1 MAMKSTT
8 VFVSGKVY
16 WAKIVGDKALTNNY
30 EGTGREWTFEF
41 EPEDVTFLKDH
52 LLLDRL
58 KDPLAYA
65 NRLEERGEDEK
76 AEKAEKARESAKG
89 RGDYILIK
97 KAEFNKD
104 GKKNPPFKIVDSDN
118 QPWGEDRFIG
128 NGSTVDLKLN
138 IIDWGAGKKKS
149 IWCNAI
155 RVQDLV
161 AYENDDFA
169 GMDNA
174 GSAPKKPATKVSK
187 PKTKAAADEWA
198 GDLDDD
204 IPF

>member
-41 EPEDVTFLKDH
+41 EPDDVSFLKDH
-52 LLLDRL
+52 RLLDRL
-58 KDPLAYA
+58 KDPMAYA
-65 NRLEERGEDEK
+65 NQLEERGED
-76 AEKAEKARESAKG
+76 EKAEKARESAKG
-89 RGDYILIK
+89 RGDYLLIK

-104 GKKNPPFKIVDSDN
+104 GEKNPPFKIVDSDN
-118 QPWGEDRFIG
+118 QPWGEDRLIG

-149 IWCNAI
+149 IWCSAI

-161 AYENDDFA
+161 VYETDEFA
-169 GMDNA
+169 GMD
-174 GSAPKKPATKVSK
+174 GPSAPKPAATKVSK
-187 PKTKAAADEWA
+187 PKTKAAAEEFA
-198 GDLDDD
+198 DLDDD
-204 IPF
+204 IPFN

>member
-52 LLLDRL
+52 RLLDRL
-58 KDPLAYA
+58 KDPMAYA

-76 AEKAEKARESAKG
+76 AEKARESANG
-89 RGDYILIK
+89 RGDYLLIK

-104 GKKNPPFKIVDSDN
+104 GEKNPPFKIIDEDN
-118 QPWGEDRFIG
+118 QPWGEDRLIG
-128 NGSTVDLKLN
+128 NGTTVDLKLN

-155 RVQDLV
+155 RVKDLV
-161 AYENDDFA
+161 SYETDDFA
-169 GMDNA
+169 GMD
-174 GSAPKKPATKVSK
+174 APDESPKPKGKSPAKASK
-187 PKTKAAADEWA
+187 PKTKTPELAYD
-198 GDLDDD
+198 DLDDD

>member
-8 VFVSGKVY
+8 VFTTGKVY

-41 EPEDVTFLKDH
+41 EPEDPSFLKDH
-52 LLLDRL
+52 RLLDRL

-65 NRLEERGEDEK
+65 KRLEDRGEHER
-76 AEKAEKARESAKG
+76 AEKAREAAEG
-89 RGDYILIK
+89 RGDYLLLK

-104 GKKNPPFKIVDSDN
+104 GEKNPPFKIVDEDN
-118 QPWGEDRFIG
+118 QPWGDERLIG

-149 IWCNAI
+149 IWCSAI
-155 RVQDLV
+155 RVKDLV
-161 AYENDDFA
+161 VYETDEFA
-169 GMDNA
+169 GMD
-174 GSAPKKPATKVSK
+174 GDSPKPKAEKTQK
-187 PKTKAAADEWA
+187 PKTKALAEEFE
-198 GDLDDD
+198 DLDDD